1 MNTYHLRLNDVDDFV
16 PQFAEKLG
24 IGFKSNLGEFTVN
37 IPSDI
42 GSGKVA
48 CVNFPNG
55 IGLYTFNFTFHDD
68 TCLRIYHPSVNPI
81 RFIYCVEGTLNA
93 YFKDEKS
100 CELKNHQHLI
110 AATTANGTQCFQFNA
125 GEKVRICYLEVNRRK
140 FQSYLSFELHEIEEN
155 YFRLFADI
163 DAENEIF
170 QTGSYGLRT
179 MDTIREIEDCG
190 VEGFPRINYLGGK
203 SLEVLSHMLLQFRE
217 GPEMH
222 EPKLKKRDLRAIERA
237 VTHINQNIAN
247 TGTVQELAKVSGIN
261 VNKLQDGFQE
271 VYGKTVN
278 AYIRDVRLT
287 HAMNML
293 LSGEK
298 GVGEVVY
305 ELGLSSRSYFSKIFK
320 RRYGVLPKDVL
331 NNKNLT
337 EASE

>member
-16 PQFAEKLG
+16 PQLAEKLG

-37 IPSDI
+37 IPSDK
-42 GSGKVA
+42 GSGKVN
-48 CVNFPNG
+48 CINFPNG
-55 IGLYTFNFTFHDD
+55 IGLYTFNLEFEED

-110 AATTANGTQCFQFNA
+110 AATTANGTQCFNFSK
-125 GEKVRICYLEVNRRK
+125 GERVKVCYLEVNRRK
-140 FQSYLSFELHEIEEN
+140 FQDYLSFDLHEIGEN
-155 YFRLFADI
+155 YFRLFGDI
-163 DAENEIF
+163 DAENQVF

-179 MDTIREIEDCG
+179 LDAIREIEECKA
-190 VEGFPRINYLGGK
+190 EGFPRINYLGGK
-203 SLEVLSHMLLQFRE
+203 TLEVLSHMLLQFRE

-237 VTHINQNIAN
+237 VAYINQNISN
-247 TGTVQELAKVSGIN
+247 TGTVLELAKVSGIN

-278 AYIRDVRLT
+278 AYIRDVRLKY
-287 HAMNML
+287 AMNML

-331 NNKNLT
+331 NNKNLI

>member
-1 MNTYHLRLNDVDDFV
+1 MDTYHLRLNDVEDFV
-16 PQFAEKLG
+16 PQLAEKLG

-37 IPSDI
+37 IPSDK
-42 GSGKVA
+42 GNGKVN
-48 CVNFPNG
+48 CINFPNG
-55 IGLYTFNFTFHDD
+55 IGLYTFNLEFEED

-93 YFKDEKS
+93 YFKDEKDCVLRS
-100 CELKNHQHLI
+100 HQHLI
-110 AATTANGTQCFQFNA
+110 AATLANGTQCFQFNG
-125 GEKVRICYLEVNRRK
+125 GERVKICYLEVNRRK
-140 FQSYLSFELHEIEEN
+140 FQSYLSFDLSEIEEN
-155 YFRLFADI
+155 YFRLFGDI
-163 DAENEIF
+163 EAENEVF
-170 QTGSYGLRT
+170 QTGNYGLRT

-203 SLEVLSHMLLQFRE
+203 ALEVLSHMLLQFRE

-237 VTHINQNIAN
+237 VTYINENISN
-247 TGTVQELAKVSGIN
+247 TGTVQELAKVGGIN

-278 AYIRDVRLT
+278 TYIRDVRLT
-287 HAMNML
+287 RAMNML

>member
-1 MNTYHLRLNDVDDFV
+1 M
-16 PQFAEKLG
+16 LG
-24 IGFKSNLGEFTVN
+24 
-37 IPSDI
+37 
-42 GSGKVA
+42 
-48 CVNFPNG
+48 
-55 IGLYTFNFTFHDD
+55 
-68 TCLRIYHPSVNPI
+68 
-81 RFIYCVEGTLNA
+81 
-93 YFKDEKS
+93 
-100 CELKNHQHLI
+100 
-110 AATTANGTQCFQFNA
+110 
-125 GEKVRICYLEVNRRK
+125 
-140 FQSYLSFELHEIEEN
+140 
-155 YFRLFADI
+155 
-163 DAENEIF
+163 
-170 QTGSYGLRT
+170 
-179 MDTIREIEDCG
+179 
-190 VEGFPRINYLGGK
+190 
-203 SLEVLSHMLLQFRE
+203 
-217 GPEMH
+217 
-222 EPKLKKRDLRAIERA
+222 KLKKRDLRAIERA